1 MIEKLKKLFTKDRS
15 VELQLIDIIKQQQSF
30 ISKNITERVV
40 YVDPQT
46 GYTNVERFDD
56 PNTEKEKDE
65 DDDFQMPEEMTPE
78 KLQEIM
84 EGQEEDNSEEGK
96 K

>member
-1 MIEKLKKLFTKDRS
+1 MIETIKKLFTKDKS
-15 VELQLIDIIKQQQSF
+15 VELQLIEIIKQQQEF

-56 PNTEKEKDE
+56 PKAKEEKEDDFEEPYDLTPEELARQMEESNETNTE
-65 DDDFQMPEEMTPE
+65 
-78 KLQEIM
+78 
-84 EGQEEDNSEEGK
+84 EGQK
-96 K
+96 